1 MVFLL
6 PNVRVVVTRVF
17 HRMTAAVG
25 GFRCGSSRI
34 GRIDFITAP
43 TNEETTTTPAV
54 VVSKQIS
61 LSLSLSFSRSLILS
75 LGLHPGERRPTVEL
89 DLRLR
94 TPCPHPHSF
103 VSPELV
109 SLSLSISALLDFIFF
124 LFFITRGSAH
134 QRGQAKQSWPASKL
148 PPRIRCLSF
157 SYFEFSPFSLVFI
170 CSPSLLVALT
180 EIYEV
185 SLDLLVSN
193 VLVPVL
199 TGLI

>member
-1 MVFLL
+1 MFLL

-109 SLSLSISALLDFIFF
+109 SLSLYL
-124 LFFITRGSAH
+124 
-134 QRGQAKQSWPASKL
+134 
-148 PPRIRCLSF
+148 
-157 SYFEFSPFSLVFI
+157 
-170 CSPSLLVALT
+170 CSS
-180 EIYEV
+180 
-185 SLDLLVSN
+185 
-193 VLVPVL
+193 
-199 TGLI
+199 